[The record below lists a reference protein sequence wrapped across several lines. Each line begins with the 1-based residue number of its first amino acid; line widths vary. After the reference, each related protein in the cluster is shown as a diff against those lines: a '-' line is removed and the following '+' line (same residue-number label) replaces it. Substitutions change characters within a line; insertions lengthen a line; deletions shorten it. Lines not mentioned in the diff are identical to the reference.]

1 MSTACSSFIQDISQI
16 GKKVRHEMV
25 RKCFMTYHLL
35 TGLIGFAI
43 YCVCVGVLCVA
54 GTDHRLSEVHARL
67 MAQNISLHSLLE
79 SRPLKQQSHKIPH
92 H

>member
-1 MSTACSSFIQDISQI
+1 MLHDLSFVDRPNWI
-16 GKKVRHEMV
+16 
-25 RKCFMTYHLL
+25 CYLL
-35 TGLIGFAI
+35 CL
-43 YCVCVGVLCVA
+43 CVCVGVLCVA

>member
-1 MSTACSSFIQDISQI
+1 MQDISQI

-25 RKCFMTYHLL
+25 GNASDPSFGDRPNRIFYLFCL
-35 TGLIGFAI
+35 
-43 YCVCVGVLCVA
+43 CVCVGVLCVA

-67 MAQNISLHSLLE
+67 MVQNISLHSLLE
-79 SRPLKQQSHKIPH
+79 SRPLKQQSHKMPH